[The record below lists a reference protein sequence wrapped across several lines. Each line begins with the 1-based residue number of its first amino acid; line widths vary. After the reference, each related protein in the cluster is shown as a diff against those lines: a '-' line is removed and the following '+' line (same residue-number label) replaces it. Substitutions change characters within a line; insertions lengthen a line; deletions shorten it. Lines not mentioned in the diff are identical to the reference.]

1 LPIALLPIA
10 LLPIALLPIVLLLAG
25 WVTGAGAAAPPA
37 DAEDPAILARLEAGE
52 VVARE
57 TSGDSQGGSA
67 RMQMLV
73 RAPAQAVWAVI
84 VSCELAF
91 RFVDGLQRC
100 EVLEDSGDRAL
111 VHQVVDRGWLTPR
124 LDFVFES
131 LRQPWDWISFRL
143 VEGNVKAMEG
153 SWRFEETPA
162 GTLVEY
168 EIRLRPQARVPGFL
182 VRRNIGR
189 TLPDLLACVRGLAG
203 GSGTGELREQD
214 LGRCAGPA

>member
-1 LPIALLPIA
+1 
-10 LLPIALLPIVLLLAG
+10 
-25 WVTGAGAAAPPA
+25 
-37 DAEDPAILARLEAGE
+37 
-52 VVARE
+52 
-57 TSGDSQGGSA
+57 
-67 RMQMLV
+67 MQMLV

-131 LRQPWDWISFRL
+131 LREPWVRIGFRL

-153 SWRFEETPA
+153 SWSFEETPA

-168 EIRLRPQARVPGFL
+168 EIRLRPQSRVPGFL